1 MEDQASDRAYRIG
14 QQRPVTIYRLVAE
27 NSIEEQIVGLH
38 ARKRDLAESLLEGG
52 EVSAKLDA
60 DALMALLAGPVY

>member
-1 MEDQASDRAYRIG
+1 M
-14 QQRPVTIYRLVAE
+14 TIYRLVAQ

-38 ARKRDLAESLLEGG
+38 ARKRDLADSLREDG

-60 DALMALLAGPVY
+60 DALLALLTGAGG

>member
-1 MEDQASDRAYRIG
+1 VEDQASGRVYRIG
-14 QQRPVTIYRLVAE
+14 QQRPVTIYRLVAQ

-38 ARKRDLAESLLEGG
+38 ARKRDLADSLREDG

-60 DALMALLAGPVY
+60 DALLALLSGAGG